1 MLTRWTQHLQDP
13 QEKESF
19 KRDITASKRVLERL
33 KQIIEEDE
41 QSLDKSEFDHR
52 SYGIA
57 NWSHLQAHR
66 NGNRQ
71 IYAEIKKYLDLKD

>member
-1 MLTRWTQHLQDP
+1 MLTRWTAHLP
-13 QEKESF
+13 EEEKESF
-19 KRDITASKRVLERL
+19 KRDIRASRSVLERL

-41 QSLDKSEFDHR
+41 EALDKSELDQR
-52 SYGIA
+52 SYSIP

-71 IYAEIKKYLDLKD
+71 VYAVIKKLLDLGV